1 MFLERKKVIFRV
13 LIELIIAF
21 SLSFLI
27 SLLSSDSISPVFG
40 SFHGDS
46 FSVDGVLFMYD
57 AKAILAGK
65 RPYLDVFDHKGLYH
79 LGVNILGLLISETF
93 GLLILETIF
102 GGIALFVLFKA
113 LEKMDLSR
121 LEIAVAIGF
130 FATLRLLI
138 GGGNTIG
145 IWLLPFATAYL
156 YFYIRAIKED
166 KENYLYVGSIFIGIE
181 MALALNSRPLDA
193 IYAYGGV
200 IWLFVYALKEHKMK
214 LFWMNVLVAFL
225 IFLLICDIFAIIA
238 VSGGYFKEMA
248 VATILENFIYIG
260 RTKDFPLDQVFFR
273 IGAGIHV
280 ILSFVFERLEK
291 KWGAASSF
299 KNFLFIGSLSI
310 FIPCIFL
317 GRYLSYLLC
326 GLSFLSIWLIF
337 FLRSF
342 PKEKMGFIIK
352 TTLGS
357 VFLLGAILL
366 GSLTPTLYYTTGI
379 GDFSYSLNKMDE
391 DALKE
396 IIPEE
401 DRDGGK
407 VFALDCSC
415 AVYLSLDVISEERF
429 YANQSWWALDN
440 DTVISEV
447 ITFIETKE
455 PKWLIV
461 AKEEETKKTFKEALS
476 LYDLVSEKAARFD
489 IYRLKGI

>member
-1 MFLERKKVIFRV
+1 
-13 LIELIIAF
+13 
-21 SLSFLI
+21 
-27 SLLSSDSISPVFG
+27 
-40 SFHGDS
+40 
-46 FSVDGVLFMYD
+46 MYD

-102 GGIALFVLFKA
+102 GGIALFTLIKI
-113 LEKMDLSR
+113 LEKMEFSFI
-121 LEIAVAIGF
+121 EKAVAIGF
-130 FATLRLLI
+130 FATLRLVI

-156 YFYIRAIKED
+156 YFYVAAIKD
-166 KENYLYVGSIFIGIE
+166 HKENYLYIGSFFIGVT

-193 IYAYGGV
+193 IYAFGGM
-200 IWLFVYALKEHKMK
+200 IWLFVYCLKEHKMK
-214 LFWMNVLVAFL
+214 LFWLNAIVAFL
-225 IFLLICDIFAIIA
+225 FFLLVSDIFAIIA
-238 VSGGYFKEMA
+238 VSGNFFVEMA
-248 VATILENFIYIG
+248 EATILENFIYIG

-273 IGAGIHV
+273 VGAGILV

-291 KWGAASSF
+291 KWGADSTF
-299 KNFLFIGSLSI
+299 KNFLFIVALSV

-326 GLSFLSIWLIF
+326 GLSFASIWLAY
-337 FLRSF
+337 FLRSI
-342 PKEKMGFIIK
+342 PKGKVAFIVK
-352 TTLGS
+352 TSLASIFFIGI
-357 VFLLGAILL
+357 ILL
-366 GSLTPTLYYTTGI
+366 GSLTSTLYYTSGV
-379 GDFSYSLNKMDE
+379 GDFSYSLNQMDE
-391 DALKE
+391 AALKE
-396 IIPEE
+396 TIPEE
-401 DRDGGK
+401 DRDGEK

-461 AKEEETKKTFKEALS
+461 AKEEETKKTFEEALS